1 MNNQDHLDPHNRS
14 EHCVEKVTLKVK
26 GMSCGHCVKAV
37 EGSVGALKG
46 VSSVKVDLKAAKV
59 DVEFN
64 QQEISIDK
72 IKETIDD
79 QGYDVK

>member
-1 MNNQDHLDPHNRS
+1 M
-14 EHCVEKVTLKVK
+14 EKTTLNVQ

-46 VSSVKVDLKAAKV
+46 VSTVKVDLKAAKV
-59 DVEFN
+59 DVEYN
-64 QQEISIDK
+64 SQEVSLDK

-79 QGYDVK
+79 QGYDVI

>member
-1 MNNQDHLDPHNRS
+1 MM
-14 EHCVEKVTLKVK
+14 EKVTLNVE

-37 EGSVGALKG
+37 ESSVGALNG
-46 VSSVKVDLKAAKV
+46 VSNVIVDLEEKKV
-59 DVEFN
+59 NVEFN
-64 QQEISIDK
+64 QADVTLEK

>member
-1 MNNQDHLDPHNRS
+1 M
-14 EHCVEKVTLKVK
+14 EKVTLNVS

-37 EGSVGALKG
+37 EGSVGELKG
-46 VSSVKVDLKAAKV
+46 VSSVKVNLESATV

-64 QQEISIDK
+64 SAEVTLDA

-79 QGYDVK
+79 QGYDVN